1 MKLIKGCLVIVLV
14 LCAIIVFADGKRKK
28 GKVLEKPYT
37 GEARLKPGE
46 PSVDFCFFLQ
56 TSNASSVLCQ
66 FVFYYKIPFC
76 ASLNMSAPCKVP
88 SRQVNFL
95 NTRPGYLTASI
106 RFPPARTE
114 APLTYEGLVL

>member
-46 PSVDFCFFLQ
+46 PSVDFCFLDIHGKSVSLKDLKGKYVYIDVWA
-56 TSNASSVLCQ
+56 TWCGPCNAEIPYLKKLEEEM
-66 FVFYYKIPFC
+66 KI
-76 ASLNMSAPCKVP
+76 
-88 SRQVNFL
+88 
-95 NTRPGYLTASI
+95 
-106 RFPPARTE
+106 
-114 APLTYEGLVL
+114 

>member
-46 PSVDFCFFLQ
+46 PSVDFCFFG
-56 TSNASSVLCQ
+56 
-66 FVFYYKIPFC
+66 Y
-76 ASLNMSAPCKVP
+76 
-88 SRQVNFL
+88 SRE
-95 NTRPGYLTASI
+95 I
-106 RFPPARTE
+106 RVIKRFKGEVCVYRRV
-114 APLTYEGLVL
+114 GDLVRAL